1 MNIDKPITY
10 PPIYV
15 TSFGGDVANNTVLS
29 FENITYEDLSFTF
42 TSMLDIDL
50 GTMGDLQIDGF
61 TIKNVELSDVR
72 GFSIQSARDV
82 SIYNILIDGVTLNH
96 YMLIQINS
104 ENIEVIN
111 ATMQN
116 LQGETMLN
124 HVSDFMY
131 NSSSMFDMIMLKNNS
146 IQYNEAFFYF
156 HSMMQSTL
164 SIKNSIIEDIYISPT
179 ASIIQTSSVYTA
191 MIDTFV

>member
-61 TIKNVELSDVR
+61 TIKNVELSEVR

-116 LQGETMLN
+116 LQGETMLD

-146 IQYNEAFFYF
+146 IQYSEAFFYF